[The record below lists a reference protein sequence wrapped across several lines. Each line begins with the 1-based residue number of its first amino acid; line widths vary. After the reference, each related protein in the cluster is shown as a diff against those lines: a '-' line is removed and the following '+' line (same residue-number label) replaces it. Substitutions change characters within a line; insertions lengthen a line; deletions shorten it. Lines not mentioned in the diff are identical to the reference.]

1 MLSFAGHKCGQRQA
15 GINSALTYLLVRP
28 SLMIHKVARLR
39 RTAADFRQE
48 RGHRTMLCTAAD
60 MLVVCNT
67 WGALEYGRWWCWLG
81 KVYIGTDTVYPLH
94 TMCVSRGRG
103 PQLPTPDTYVLRYL
117 GRYLPCTM
125 YVRSKQA
132 LDYSSRLAVSS
143 RLAIS
148 SLRFACWLVRPYRL
162 PRLLMDAA
170 HFLMWKAT
178 VMAKCWVYH
187 THWTCTYIVRSSV
200 KVCNT

>member
-148 SLRFACWLVRPYRL
+148 SLRFRMLAGKTLSASKVADGCSP
-162 PRLLMDAA
+162 
-170 HFLMWKAT
+170 FLD
-178 VMAKCWVYH
+178 VESDRYGQVLGISH
-187 THWTCTYIVRSSV
+187 TLDMYIHS
-200 KVCNT
+200 TE